1 MAVKSWKPNTIISK
15 SNNAFVGFDVSSV
28 NGQEIQ
34 TAEPTLEE
42 KWSPVVFPD
51 ISANYNNAPQTKPEE
66 TGDAGDGCRDWEP
79 LEIQAA
85 FVINRDSNSRFNS
98 SNSNASS
105 QSKFFTDITTKS
117 EAILAQ
123 TTSLAAEIISKAEKQ
138 ANELIQQ
145 AENQAMQLTHQA
157 YQDGLAAGNAEIS
170 DQLKTARA
178 IVEEV
183 ETWRENTLSKGEM
196 MMLRLV
202 IEIAQSLFGEGLP
215 LDPDTLG
222 NAFSRALSQAKTLGD
237 LRIYIHPE
245 DAVALTP
252 LWAQQQATFSGQKI
266 ELIPSD
272 IIKRG
277 GCFIE
282 GQYGSVDA
290 RIETQLQMT
299 KDTLLETLA
308 LPVGSSV

>member
-1 MAVKSWKPNTIISK
+1 MTVKSWTPNAISSKPAK
-15 SNNAFVGFDVSSV
+15 AFVGMDGRSI
-28 NGQEIQ
+28 N
-34 TAEPTLEE
+34 EPDTQADETSQALN
-42 KWSPVVFPD
+42 WSPAVFPD
-51 ISANYNNAPQTKPEE
+51 ISPEQNNSLDTNSVKADQVN
-66 TGDAGDGCRDWEP
+66 DGCCGWQPAEM
-79 LEIQAA
+79 EAA
-85 FVINRDSNSRFNS
+85 FVINRDDNARFSHSRGKS
-98 SNSNASS
+98 SS
-105 QSKFFTDITTKS
+105 QNQYFNEITKKS
-117 EAILAQ
+117 EAILTQ
-123 TTSLAAEIISKAEKQ
+123 TNSRATEIIAKAEKQ
-138 ANELIQQ
+138 ANEIIQQ
-145 AENQAMQLTHQA
+145 AENQAMHLTHQA
-157 YQDGLAAGNAEIS
+157 YQDGLAAANAEIS
-170 DQLKTARA
+170 DLLKTARA
-178 IVEEV
+178 IAEEV
-183 ETWRENTLSKGEM
+183 EAWRDNTLSKGEM

-237 LRIYIHPE
+237 LRIYVHPE

-252 LWAQQQATFSGQKI
+252 HWAQQQATFSGQKI

-299 KDTLLETLA
+299 KDTLLETLSM
-308 LPVGSSV
+308 PVGSSV

>member
-1 MAVKSWKPNTIISK
+1 MAVKSWKPNNMISNP
-15 SNNAFVGFDVSSV
+15 NNAFVGMDVSSG

-34 TAEPTLEE
+34 TAEPTQEE
-42 KWSPVVFPD
+42 NWAPAVFPE
-51 ISANYNNAPQTKPEE
+51 ISTAQNYPPNANSGEIDEK
-66 TGDAGDGCRDWEP
+66 GDHCLGWEP
-79 LEIQAA
+79 TEMDVA
-85 FVINRDSNSRFNS
+85 FVINRDSNSRY
-98 SNSNASS
+98 SNANGNNSS
-105 QSKFFTDITTKS
+105 QSQLFGDITKKS
-117 EAILAQ
+117 QAMIAE
-123 TTSLAAEIISKAEKQ
+123 SNNRAAEIIAKAEKQ
-138 ANELIQQ
+138 ANEIIQQ
-145 AENQAMQLTHQA
+145 AESQAMQLTHQA

-222 NAFSRALSQAKTLGD
+222 NAFSRALTQAKTLGD

-252 LWAQQQATFSGQKI
+252 HWAQQQATFSGQKI

-290 RIETQLQMT
+290 RVETQLQMT
-299 KDTLLETLA
+299 KDTLLETLS